1 MKNEKVEEK
10 KENLKTRIKKNAD
23 AIGRKVSYKYT
34 DLAQINEHLEK
45 QGITYHQITETED
58 GHDYIYTIPIIN
70 GEEQAPR
77 RGVRIVD
84 ATLYGNDN
92 PAQKQGSAVT
102 YARRYSLLMAF
113 GLATEDDDAQSLN
126 IKQNTNTYKNQNN
139 IEQVKIKKLSEL
151 RMNALEQNR
160 NDKEKIIVKAVLAK
174 YKINEEKL
182 GKISEQNFKELQEKV
197 ENQLKKL
204 FEKEV
209 AND

>member
-10 KENLKTRIKKNAD
+10 IEEKKEDLKTRIAKNAK
-23 AIGRKVSYKYT
+23 GYGYKYT
-34 DLAQINEHLEK
+34 DLAQIHEYLEE
-45 QGITYHQITETED
+45 QGIKYYQEIKTED
-58 GHDYIYTIPIIN
+58 GNDYIYTTPIIN
-70 GEEQAPR
+70 GEEKTPR
-77 RGVRIVD
+77 RGVRLVD
-84 ATLYGNDN
+84 AVLQGVKN
-92 PAQKQGSAVT
+92 PAQEQGSAIT
-102 YARRYSLLMAF
+102 YARRYSLLLAF
-113 GLATEDDDAQSLN
+113 GLATEDDDAQSLS
-126 IKQNTNTYKNQNN
+126 IKQNTKTYKNQNN
-139 IEQVKIKKLSEL
+139 IEQVRIKKLSEL

-160 NDKEKIIVKAVLAK
+160 DDKEKVIIKAILEK